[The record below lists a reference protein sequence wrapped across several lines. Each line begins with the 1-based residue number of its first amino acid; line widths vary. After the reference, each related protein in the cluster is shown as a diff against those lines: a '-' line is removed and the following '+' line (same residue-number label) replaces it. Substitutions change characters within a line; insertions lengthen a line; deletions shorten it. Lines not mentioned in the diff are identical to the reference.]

1 MLYAPKTPSTE
12 VEEEED
18 EVEEEEAN
26 GLLIHRK
33 KPIMNI
39 QITQSTLT
47 TLKVRR
53 GEVRDGPIIPI
64 ISATNTRSM
73 ATMNENEERIKK
85 TRTVE
90 ETMSLRKKKAHYTS
104 CSSPIK
110 QLKNITSHI
119 YGYWIM
125 VAAIT

>member
-39 QITQSTLT
+39 QSTLT
-47 TLKVRR
+47 
-53 GEVRDGPIIPI
+53 
-64 ISATNTRSM
+64 
-73 ATMNENEERIKK
+73 
-85 TRTVE
+85 
-90 ETMSLRKKKAHYTS
+90 
-104 CSSPIK
+104 
-110 QLKNITSHI
+110 
-119 YGYWIM
+119 
-125 VAAIT
+125 